1 MIQINYGEKTGKGY
15 LEILSR
21 KGDIFFNQPS
31 NSMVSA
37 SEWLMGEG
45 INLELRTKDRL
56 EFQQILPAVMKEAGI
71 NRMLH
76 LVFEMK
82 EDGVVTSNEAL
93 IPLNESFSGACL
105 EEALQKLITC

>member
-1 MIQINYGEKTGKGY
+1 MIQINYGEKAGKGY

-56 EFQQILPAVMKEAGI
+56 EFQQLLPVIMKEVGL

-76 LVFEMK
+76 LVFEVK
-82 EDGVVTSNEAL
+82 EDGVVTTNEAL
-93 IPLNESFSGACL
+93 LSLEGTFSGACL
-105 EEALQKLITC
+105 EEALQQLFTC